1 MNTPLRIAIVGA
13 GPGGLMLARLLCL
26 QGADV
31 SVFERESHALQR
43 PQGGTLDLHA
53 DSGQRAL
60 KRAGL
65 LEGFRSIARY
75 EDQGTRL
82 FDMSGQL
89 LFEDDDA
96 ASDDRPE
103 VDRTALRHLL
113 LDSLPVGMVRW
124 GHSLLELQQAQYNT
138 WTLRFEHGQA
148 GPFDLV
154 VGADGAWSRVRP
166 LLSPYQPHYSGLTL
180 VEFGLDDVD
189 ARHPQL
195 AALVG
200 RGKASVE
207 GNGKALI
214 VQRNSNAHLRG
225 YAFFRVPLGWTE
237 QRFDFT
243 SPEHLRAQLLEE
255 FADFGENLQAL
266 LRASNDRFVSR
277 PIHALPIGHCWQH
290 RAGLTLIG
298 DAAHVMSPFGG
309 EGVNNAMLDALELS
323 EALTAQMDI
332 SRGVSRYEQRMFA
345 RIVESARDASEGA
358 ATFLSHDG
366 QALTLARY
374 RGHRG

>member
-1 MNTPLRIAIVGA
+1 MPPAMTARKSTALCCAA
-13 GPGGLMLARLLCL
+13 ALAARLAARGH
-26 QGADV
+26 GALGPLAA
-31 SVFERESHALQR
+31 RAPAGAIQY
-43 PQGGTLDLHA
+43 LDA
-53 DSGQRAL
+53 TVRAWPGRAL
-60 KRAGL
+60 RPGSGCRWRLVTRA
-65 LEGFRSIARY
+65 A
-75 EDQGTRL
+75 
-82 FDMSGQL
+82 
-89 LFEDDDA
+89 
-96 ASDDRPE
+96 
-103 VDRTALRHLL
+103 
-113 LDSLPVGMVRW
+113 
-124 GHSLLELQQAQYNT
+124 
-138 WTLRFEHGQA
+138 
-148 GPFDLV
+148 
-154 VGADGAWSRVRP
+154 

-189 ARHPQL
+189 ACHPQL

-255 FADFGENLQAL
+255 FANFGENLQGL

-290 RAGLTLIG
+290 RPGLTLIG
-298 DAAHVMSPFGG
+298 DAAHVMSPFSG
-309 EGVNNAMLDALELS
+309 EGVNNAMLDALELA
-323 EALTAQMDI
+323 EVLTAQANLSQAI
-332 SRGVSRYEQRMFA
+332 TCYEQHMFT
-345 RIVESARDASEGA
+345 RVNESARHAGEGA
-358 ATFLSHDG
+358 ASFMSHDG

-374 RGHRG
+374 QGHRR